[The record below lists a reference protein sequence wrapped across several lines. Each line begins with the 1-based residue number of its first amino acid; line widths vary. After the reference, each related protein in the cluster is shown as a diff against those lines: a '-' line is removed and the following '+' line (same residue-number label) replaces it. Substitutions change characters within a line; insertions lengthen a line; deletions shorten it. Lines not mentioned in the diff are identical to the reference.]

1 MFFYLLQKE
10 GTMKSLM
17 NSFIST
23 ICLQMKQSFARPMF
37 RFCRI
42 CNPIVNTIFLYEMF
56 LNRGTDAFISYVV
69 LGAGLMGI
77 WSCIC
82 FSSVGD
88 INRERYSGTL
98 SLIYVAPEGFGKII
112 LGKIIG
118 NTLLSMTSFF
128 LSWGT
133 AVLLGGKTI
142 HLEAPVYFL
151 LSMFFLILCFI
162 VVSLCLAY
170 ALMLSRKTELYMNLL
185 EIPLIFLCGF
195 TFPVEILPVWVQRIS
210 NSLPQTWVV
219 RMLKMCV
226 EGFQKAIYI
235 KYCFVFIV
243 ELLLFLTI
251 TRILYLWIDSRIR
264 KKATLELPV
273 YFK

>member
-1 MFFYLLQKE
+1 
-10 GTMKSLM
+10 MKSLM

-37 RFCRI
+37 RFCLI

-118 NTLLSMTSFF
+118 NTLLSMTSFL

-170 ALMLSRKTELYMNLL
+170 ALMLSRKIELYMNLL
-185 EIPLIFLCGF
+185 EIPLIFLSGF

-210 NSLPQTWVV
+210 NCLPQTWVV

-243 ELLLFLTI
+243 ELLFFLMSTW
-251 TRILYLWIDSRIR
+251 ILYLWIDSRIR
-264 KKATLELPV
+264 KKATLEV
-273 YFK
+273 C

>member
-1 MFFYLLQKE
+1 
-10 GTMKSLM
+10 MKALINIFS
-17 NSFIST
+17 ST

-37 RFCRI
+37 RFCLI
-42 CNPIVNTIFLYEMF
+42 CNPIVNTVFLYEMF
-56 LNRGTDAFISYVV
+56 LGKETDYFLSYVV

-82 FSSVGD
+82 FSSAGD

-98 SLIYVAPEGFGKII
+98 SLLYVAPEGFGKII

-118 NTLLSMTSFF
+118 NTLLSMISFF

-142 HLEAPVYFL
+142 RLEAPVYFL
-151 LSMFFLILCFI
+151 ISMVFLLLCFI

-195 TFPVEILPVWVQRIS
+195 TFPIEILPVWLQRIS
-210 NSLPQTWVV
+210 NCLPQTWVV

-226 EGFQKAIYI
+226 EGFQKSLYI
-235 KYCFVFIV
+235 KYCFIFFA
-243 ELLLFLTI
+243 ELLFFLMI
-251 TRILYLWIDSRIR
+251 TWGLYLWIDPRIR
-264 KKATLELPV
+264 KKATLEV
-273 YFK
+273 C